1 MPCRGVTGPPRP
13 EGEKFIVIKRLV
25 VAAFVTAVTAV
36 GVAAPADAAPKHH
49 GAGSAATQAIDW
61 D

>member
-1 MPCRGVTGPPRP
+1 M
-13 EGEKFIVIKRLV
+13 IKRLV

-49 GAGSAATQAIDW
+49 HAGSVATQAIDW
-61 D
+61 E